1 MMKQTISQTNTVTVD
16 PIEQAQPVVIPF
28 ERAEIESTIQ
38 ARFMRVVAACPA
50 NLAIVGSVSY
60 SYSEL
65 NLAANRLA
73 HTLGAM
79 LGTVSQG
86 TQEPVVLLLSHDT
99 DLVVAMLGVLKA
111 GQFYVSL
118 PTDAPPARLRNLLEN
133 LGARLIITN
142 AQSAPVAAALKQSGR
157 QILNLD
163 QLPNNVPTVD
173 LPCATLAT
181 APATISYTSGSTG
194 EPKGI
199 VKNHQAILHRV
210 WNKIVYNN
218 LTTNDRLAL
227 LHTANFLEVWNALL
241 SGATLVLYDIHRQG
255 GSNLAQWLLDQ
266 QITSLYLP
274 IELYRQL
281 LDSLPDDAYFPHLR
295 TVEPSGRFYRHD
307 VEHSWQFLPPTAVI
321 GSRYACSEAGR
332 VTQINLA
339 RSTPLTTNVMPT
351 GYPLPDVE
359 IFLLDQAGQLV
370 ATGEEGQIYVRSQ
383 YLPSGYWRRPELTS
397 QVYQADL
404 DKPGWR
410 ICCTGDWGR
419 LRPDGMLEFIGRKD
433 ARVKIRGYRID
444 LGEVEA
450 ALYQLPEIR
459 SVAVVAQEHPQ
470 NEAYLAAYYVPAAAA
485 QPTTSGL
492 RAALAQSLPAQMIPA
507 VFIHME
513 QLPQTSTGK
522 IDRRALPTPDPG
534 LLWARPTL
542 DTPYLA
548 PRTPIE
554 ATLANIWS
562 EVLDVEPVGVHDQ
575 FADLGGNSLHTMQI
589 HARVVKQWQMTI
601 PSRQLFECATVAE
614 MALVLILYRA
624 EQTQGA
630 TVEQLVTQLETLS
643 EQDAAQLLLVPDP
656 Y

>member
-1 MMKQTISQTNTVTVD
+1 MNQTSAVTVD
-16 PIEQAQPVVIPF
+16 PAEQIQPVVIPF

-38 ARFMRVVAACPA
+38 ARFARVVAACPS

-73 HTLGAM
+73 HTLSTM
-79 LGTVSQG
+79 LGPASQG
-86 TQEPVVLLLSHDT
+86 AEEPVVLLLNHDT
-99 DLVVAMLGVLKA
+99 DIVVAMLGVLKA

-118 PTDAPPARLRNLLEN
+118 PVDTPRARLRSLLEN

-142 AQSAPVAAALKQSGR
+142 TQSAPVAAELRQPGH

-163 QLPNNVPTVD
+163 QLPNHAPTVD
-173 LPCATLAT
+173 LPCDTLAT
-181 APATISYTSGSTG
+181 APATIAYTSGSTG
-194 EPKGI
+194 TPKGI
-199 VKNHQAILHRV
+199 VKNHQAILHRI
-210 WNKIVYNN
+210 WNKTVYNN
-218 LTTNDRLAL
+218 LNTSDRLAL
-227 LHTANFLEVWNALL
+227 IHTSNFIEVWNALL
-241 SGATLVLYDIHRQG
+241 NGATLIFYDIHQQG
-255 GSNLAQWLLDQ
+255 GLNLAQWLLDQ

-332 VTQINLA
+332 VTQINLS
-339 RSTPLTTNVMPT
+339 RSTPLTTNIIPT
-351 GYPLPDVE
+351 GYPIPDVE
-359 IFLLDQAGQLV
+359 IFLLDPAGQLV
-370 ATGEEGQIYVRSQ
+370 ATGEEGQIYVRSP
-383 YLPSGYWRRPELTS
+383 YLPSGYWRSPELTS

-404 DKPGWR
+404 DRPGWR

-470 NEAYLAAYYVPAAAA
+470 HEAYLAAYYVPTAAA
-485 QPTTSGL
+485 QPTTSEL

-507 VFIHME
+507 VFIRME
-513 QLPQTSTGK
+513 QLPQTPNGK

-534 LLWARPTL
+534 LLRARPPL

-554 ATLANIWS
+554 ATLTNIWS

-575 FADLGGNSLHTMQI
+575 FADLGGNSLRAMQI

-601 PSRQLFECATVAE
+601 PSRRLFECATVAE
-614 MALVLILYRA
+614 MALALILYRA
-624 EQTQGA
+624 EQTQSA
-630 TVEQLVTQLETLS
+630 VIEQLVTQLETLS
-643 EQDAAQLLLVPDP
+643 EQDAAQLLLVPNP